1 MPVFTGHLKDEA
13 TKFSKIEAKKT
24 RVFTGAPFD
33 WSFVVRKYLLSFVR
47 VLQRNRFVFE
57 AAPGT
62 NAQSLEWQEIRNHL
76 TKFGEDTMVAGDYAA
91 FDKTMPPCI
100 ILAAFEIMATI
111 CKEAG
116 YTPEDLRVVQGIA
129 EDTAFPLVDFNGDIV
144 EFFGSNPSGHPLTV
158 IVNSLANSLYMRYC
172 YTVLSPQKSCTD
184 FQDNVAL
191 MTYGDDN
198 VMGVSPKAPF
208 FNHTAIQAALAD
220 VGIKYT
226 MADKEAESV
235 PYLHVSQVS
244 FLKREW
250 RWDED
255 VKAYLAPLEEA
266 SIAKSLTRVVAS
278 RTVPAEKQA
287 VDVMSSACREYFF
300 HGKEIFETKKNMLLE
315 IVEECELQAYVSRT
329 SFPTWEQLKDCFWE
343 NSKHVLA

>member
-1 MPVFTGHLKDEA
+1 MVKPVTQIDGEILAHCVEAYTADILKNLTQEDLAEIMVYDDVTTLNGAAGVAYVDKMNRNTSPGFPWKTTKKNFLVEIAPIGALTEPVEATPEIMERVQDVIAGYQAGRRYMPVFTGHLKDEA

-208 FNHTAIQAALAD
+208 FNHTAI
-220 VGIKYT
+220 
-226 MADKEAESV
+226 
-235 PYLHVSQVS
+235 
-244 FLKREW
+244 
-250 RWDED
+250 
-255 VKAYLAPLEEA
+255 
-266 SIAKSLTRVVAS
+266 
-278 RTVPAEKQA
+278 
-287 VDVMSSACREYFF
+287 
-300 HGKEIFETKKNMLLE
+300 
-315 IVEECELQAYVSRT
+315 
-329 SFPTWEQLKDCFWE
+329 
-343 NSKHVLA
+343 